1 MPITFRCHNCQREK
15 PANYR
20 LTEQKYC
27 ADPKCQ
33 RVRRRDY
40 QKNRIQQETVY
51 HQNQNACRAAWR
63 RKRSLAQYQ
72 RAYRENHPDYV
83 KQNRDNQRQRNQQRR
98 AQAPPE
104 PSPVIVK
111 MTSCSSIPSGT
122 YLLTPC
128 QVKPSEV
135 IVKMNSCLVE
145 LALFQPDAAAPRLLT
160 HDCK

>member
-1 MPITFRCHNCQREK
+1 MPITFRCQSCQLEK

-33 RVRRRDY
+33 RLRRRDY
-40 QKNRIQQETVY
+40 QKNRIQQETLY
-51 HQNQNACRAAWR
+51 HHNQIACRAVWR

-72 RAYRENHPDYV
+72 SAYRENHPDYV
-83 KQNRDNQRQRNQQRR
+83 KQNRDKQRQRNQQRR
-98 AQAPPE
+98 ANAQPE

-111 MTSCSSIPSGT
+111 MNSCSSIHSGT

-128 QVKPSEV
+128 QVKPAEM

-145 LALFQPDAAAPRLLT
+145 LALFQPDTASPRLLT

>member
-1 MPITFRCHNCQREK
+1 MPITFRCQSCQLEK

-20 LTEQKYC
+20 LPEQKYC

-40 QKNRIQQETVY
+40 QKNRTQQETIY
-51 HQNQNACRAAWR
+51 HQNQMACRAAWR

-83 KQNRDNQRQRNQQRR
+83 KQNRDKQRQRNQKRR
-98 AQAPPE
+98 AHAQSEPP
-104 PSPVIVK
+104 PVIVK
-111 MTSCSSIPSGT
+111 MNSCSSINSGT

-128 QVKPSEV
+128 QVKPTAV

-145 LALFQPDAAAPRLLT
+145 LALFQPDAPAPRLRT
-160 HDCK
+160 PDCK